1 MACCQTR
8 RTELSKDFSSL
19 VFITNPDGGL
29 EGILI
34 KFADAKKLG
43 EMATVSE
50 CRIKI
55 QNYLTELKK

>member
-1 MACCQTR
+1 MALR
-8 RTELSKDFSSL
+8 KDLSSL

-29 EGILI
+29 ECILI